1 MPPER
6 VADCRRVKPAQRPQI
21 KETFWKTCAIGQSA
35 LKQAANALLSESQG
49 PSARDETWKG
59 ARLTEDSVGKV
70 CTLEA
75 ISYGLASAGIQSI
88 YPAQLGWQQ
97 LATGSCC
104 LRPRHFFVSQYRQ
117 GPLTTSPLPV
127 FDKPLAYLYSRD
139 ELSLA
144 HSLLQLFWNF
154 QST

>member
-88 YPAQLGWQQ
+88 YPAQLGWQH
-97 LATGSCC
+97 L
-104 LRPRHFFVSQYRQ
+104 LRAHAAYARGISSSPSTVKD
-117 GPLTTSPLPV
+117 PSPLHH
-127 FDKPLAYLYSRD
+127 YLCLTNR
-139 ELSLA
+139 
-144 HSLLQLFWNF
+144 LLTYTVVTN
-154 QST
+154 